1 MNSWRDRISIAIP
14 RMTIIV
20 HDLMMVWICW
30 QALHHLRYAMLP
42 QPKPFPLWS
51 SEIAVVLFAQG
62 MVFWWA
68 GLYRGQ
74 WRFASVPDLWNIL
87 KASLLGLLAIALGL
101 ALYNRLG
108 SVPRGVLVLYPLAL
122 AGLLGMPRLVFRAWK
137 DSQNNDQKHGNAVR
151 VLVLGAG
158 RAAEALVRD
167 LRRSG
172 AYQPVGLLDD
182 AVKLHGTKL
191 HGVQILGSLADAP
204 TIAKETAARL
214 VVIAMPSLEAD
225 QMQRV
230 VGICEGIGL
239 PFRTVPRLV
248 DVLEGRSLPGELKEV
263 AIDDLLGRKPVLP
276 DWKLIRNWLG
286 GRTVLVTGGGG
297 SIGSELC
304 RQCARH
310 GARRIALLEI
320 DELALTTTHADLSR
334 AFPDIEIVPV
344 LGSCGDPA
352 VIKHALRLAEPDAV
366 FHAAAYK
373 QVPLLEGQL
382 REAVR
387 NNVLA
392 TETVASACR
401 NAGIPTFV
409 FISTDKAVDPVN
421 VLGATKRLA
430 EMVCQTLDDRKS
442 TRFVTVRFGNV
453 LDSAGSVVPLFREQI
468 RLGGPVTVTDPEV
481 TRYFMT
487 IPEACQLIVQAAASA
502 AHASIYTL
510 DMGEPIA
517 IRVLAEQ
524 MIRLAGKQP
533 GKDIAI
539 TYTGLR
545 PGEKLHETLFHAD
558 EFYRPTSHSKI
569 LEARA
574 RDSSPEIVSRAVLLL
589 QQAVAEYDSE
599 QLSRVL
605 RAAIPEFSP
614 VTHQSDSSATIVQFP
629 AREARR
635 TK

>member
-1 MNSWRDRISIAIP
+1 MSILGKRLAAFLP
-14 RMTIIV
+14 RLAVIG
-20 HDLMMVWICW
+20 HDMLMVWLCW
-30 QALHHLRYAMLP
+30 QGLHYMRYALLP
-42 QPKPFPLWS
+42 SPAASPIWS
-51 SEIAVVLFAQG
+51 VEVVIVLLAQG
-62 MVFWWA
+62 LVFWQV
-68 GLYRGQ
+68 GLYRGL

-87 KASLLGLLAIALGL
+87 KASVLGLLAIALGL
-101 ALYNRLG
+101 ALYNRMG
-108 SVPRGVLVLYPLAL
+108 TVPRAVLVAYPLAL
-122 AGLLGMPRLVFRAWK
+122 AGLLGVPRLVYRVWK
-137 DSQNNDQKHGNAVR
+137 DNQNADLKHGNAMR
-151 VLVLGAG
+151 VLILGAG
-158 RAAEALVRD
+158 RGAEALVRD

-172 AYQPVGLLDD
+172 AFQPVGLLDD
-182 AVKLHGTKL
+182 APRLYGTKL
-191 HGVQILGSLADAP
+191 HGVQVLGSLADAP
-204 TIAKETAARL
+204 RIAKETAARL
-214 VVIAMPSLEAD
+214 IVIAMPSLDAAA
-225 QMQRV
+225 MQRV
-230 VGICEGIGL
+230 VGICESTGL
-239 PFRTVPRLV
+239 PFRTAPRLV
-248 DVLEGRSLPGELKEV
+248 DILEGRAMPGELKEV

-276 DWKLIRNWLG
+276 DWKLIRGFLG
-286 GRTVLVTGGGG
+286 GRTVLVTGAGG

-310 GARRIALLEI
+310 GSRRIALLEV
-320 DELALTTTHADLSR
+320 DELALTTTHAELSR
-334 AFPDIEIVPV
+334 AFPDIEVVSV
-344 LGSCGDPA
+344 LGNCGDPA
-352 VIKHALRLAEPDAV
+352 VINHALKLAEPDAV

-373 QVPLLEGQL
+373 QVPLLEAQL

-392 TETVASACR
+392 TEVVAKACKSAGV
-401 NAGIPTFV
+401 ATFV

-421 VLGATKRLA
+421 VLGATKRFA

-487 IPEACQLIVQAAASA
+487 IPEACQLIVQAAAGA

-517 IRVLAEQ
+517 IRLLAEQ

-533 GKDIAI
+533 GRDIAI
-539 TYTGLR
+539 AYTGLR

-558 EFYRPTSHSKI
+558 ELYRPTSHSKI

-574 RDSSPEIVSRAVLLL
+574 RDVSVEIIARALSVL
-589 QQAVAEYDSE
+589 QGAVNEYDLE
-599 QLSRVL
+599 TLSRTL

-614 VTHQSDSSATIVQFP
+614 AAKVDEASATIVRFP

-635 TK
+635 TR

>member
-1 MNSWRDRISIAIP
+1 
-14 RMTIIV
+14 
-20 HDLMMVWICW
+20 
-30 QALHHLRYAMLP
+30 ML
-42 QPKPFPLWS
+42 
-51 SEIAVVLFAQG
+51 
-62 MVFWWA
+62 
-68 GLYRGQ
+68 
-74 WRFASVPDLWNIL
+74 
-87 KASLLGLLAIALGL
+87 
-101 ALYNRLG
+101 
-108 SVPRGVLVLYPLAL
+108 
-122 AGLLGMPRLVFRAWK
+122 
-137 DSQNNDQKHGNAVR
+137 
-151 VLVLGAG
+151 
-158 RAAEALVRD
+158 
-167 LRRSG
+167 
-172 AYQPVGLLDD
+172 
-182 AVKLHGTKL
+182 
-191 HGVQILGSLADAP
+191 
-204 TIAKETAARL
+204 
-214 VVIAMPSLEAD
+214 
-225 QMQRV
+225 
-230 VGICEGIGL
+230 
-239 PFRTVPRLV
+239 
-248 DVLEGRSLPGELKEV
+248 EV
-263 AIDDLLGRKPVLP
+263 
-276 DWKLIRNWLG
+276 
-286 GRTVLVTGGGG
+286 
-297 SIGSELC
+297 
-304 RQCARH
+304 
-310 GARRIALLEI
+310 
-320 DELALTTTHADLSR
+320 DELALTATHADLSR

-344 LGSCGDPA
+344 LGNCGDHA
-352 VIKHALRLAEPDAV
+352 VINHALRLAEPDAV

-430 EMVCQTLDDRKS
+430 EMVCQTLDNRKS

-510 DMGEPIA
+510 DMGEPVA

-558 EFYRPTSHSKI
+558 ELYRPTSHSKI

-574 RDSSPEIVSRAVLLL
+574 RDASPEIISRAVLLL
-589 QQAVAEYDSE
+589 QQAVAEYDNE